1 MVLVFAGTAKAKFST
16 TARMVTMKKLLLISL
31 ASLAALST
39 VACSK
44 KKPPVNPVVEEE
56 PTAAQPAPDSAKLAK
71 ARADSLERARL
82 ESERLEAERLEAERV
97 RVEKM
102 INQLMSDDVYFDFDR
117 SELTEKA
124 KEILTQVGDILLKEP
139 RFVIVVEGHT
149 DARGTEDYNMT
160 LGSKRAMKVKEFL
173 SAYGVGGDRMETVS
187 FGKEKPK
194 VAGESEEAYAQNR
207 RANFKVNIKK

>member
-1 MVLVFAGTAKAKFST
+1 
-16 TARMVTMKKLLLISL
+16 MKKILFL
-31 ASLAALST
+31 ASSAMIAFGL

-44 KKPPVNPVVEEE
+44 KKPPVNPVVKEE
-56 PTAAQPAPDSAKLAK
+56 PAEAEAAPVDTAALNKAK
-71 ARADSLERARL
+71 ADSLEKVRL
-82 ESERLEAERLEAERV
+82 EAERLEAERLEAERA
-97 RVEKM
+97 RVEKL
-102 INQLMSDDVYFDFDR
+102 INALMSDDVYFDFDK

-160 LGSKRAMKVKEFL
+160 LGSKRAMKVKDFL
-173 SAYGVGGDRMETVS
+173 SAYGVGAERMETIS

-194 VAGESEEAYAQNR
+194 AAGDSEEAYAQNR

>member
-1 MVLVFAGTAKAKFST
+1 MKQFMMLALSAAAVFA
-16 TARMVTMKKLLLISL
+16 V
-31 ASLAALST
+31 

-44 KKPPVNPVVEEE
+44 NMPPVNPVVKEE
-56 PTAAQPAPDSAKLAK
+56 PAAVAASPNADSLAK
-71 ARADSLERARL
+71 AKADSIEKARL
-82 ESERLEAERLEAERV
+82 ESERLEAERLEAERA
-97 RVEKM
+97 RVEKLF
-102 INQLMSDDVYFDFDR
+102 NELMSEDVYFDFDK

-124 KEILTQVGDILLKEP
+124 KEILTQVGDILLKES

-173 SAYGVGGDRMETVS
+173 SAYGVGDDRMETVS
-187 FGKEKPK
+187 YGKEKPK
-194 VAGESEEAYAQNR
+194 VAGQTEEAFAQNR